1 MKALIGVIPE
11 DILRKRVLAIAAGK
25 YKPQPGEP
33 KVWFASLNAL
43 GQVLSNENIALL
55 RLINAEKPET
65 LSELATLSGRQLS
78 NLSTTLKTLS
88 RHGFVTLEKRG
99 RSIKPTA
106 IFTDFEIL
114 VDKELNDRFEAA

>member
-99 RSIKPTA
+99 RSIMPTA